1 MRAAGWRERG
11 VTSVEY
17 AIMAAII
24 VVLLVAGVAALGGRL
39 ALLGLGSARHS
50 PARWRWGRRCSCSTS
65 RPKDWPR

>member
-24 VVLLVAGVAALGGRL
+24 VLLLIAGVAALYDGVQ
-39 ALLGLGSARHS
+39 ARFNRD
-50 PARWRWGRRCSCSTS
+50 ADCAAQAYDNVGC
-65 RPKDWPR
+65 